1 MRCFGAVLAALLVLA
16 PGASGYY
23 FFVEYLSRFEPF
35 APVYWKFDL
44 NALTNKTVPV
54 LISAEGP
61 TAQVAGDS
69 FAALVSQIQLA
80 AATWNDVPSSALRV
94 SFGGVFTPGTTQ
106 SAPVIEVVFDD
117 LPPGVVALGGP
128 TRPLQR
134 PEPVPTESGPFIP
147 IIRSTVVLGRDLT
160 NRASWSEAFFLSL
173 VHEFGHTLGL
183 QHSLT
188 SSVMSTEVTRA
199 TTKGRPLAS
208 DDIAGISLLY
218 PVAGAASGGVIQ
230 GRVTMGGVGIGMASV
245 VAISTDGATVST
257 LTNPDGT
264 YRIQGIPSGSYYLY
278 AHPLPPAVS
287 GEAFAAG
294 ISPPNDFAAGPSFET
309 VFYPGTKN
317 LVAAANLAI
326 AAGDV
331 LEGMNFTVTRRNAPA
346 LFGVTTYS
354 FPGQVAVKPAHL
366 TVEGSRSFLVA
377 TGYGLTAS
385 AGAQVLGGSVTVPPG
400 GVRPYNLDPR
410 YIQLDLQFS
419 LLSGEGSRHLVFA
432 ADNDLYVLPSG
443 FRLTRRLPPQITG
456 LVVGTDASGIPLVTL
471 SGSGLGLGSQVLFDG
486 IPSAVRSVDESGGT
500 ITVIPPSGSVGQR
513 SAVVVLNNDGQSS
526 LFMQSSS
533 AVSFYE
539 HQGGDVGSLVLSPQQ
554 IAAST
559 EQMVEIQTTG
569 SPLTANALS
578 AAFGSSGLSVR
589 RVWLAGPNRVLANV
603 IASPSTLPGATTVSL
618 LNGLRMSVQ
627 PGGFVVVAAGSRPSS
642 FRGPV
647 VDVTSGR
654 VDIPVGGLA
663 QATLS
668 GPIAEVPVNG
678 LTVTVND
685 RPAQIVSWTGGVLTF
700 TVPAGLTPGVAVL
713 RVTTPGIESPRP
725 IAMGVDI
732 PLPVVVAVQ
741 VSGTRVDAARPAQP
755 GELLSVVVSGLG
767 DPGQEIAT
775 SRVTVQVGA
784 LQHRATQV
792 TAQQGGNHVV
802 QLVLD
807 QAVPPGSQIL
817 TINVDGRVSAGFTL
831 PVRAN

>member
-23 FFVEYLSRFEPF
+23 FFVEYLSRSEPF

-54 LISAEGP
+54 LISSEGP
-61 TAQVAGDS
+61 TAQASGDS
-69 FAALVSQIQLA
+69 FAALVSQIQA
-80 AATWNDVPSSALRV
+80 AARAWNDVPSSALRV
-94 SFGGVFTPGTTQ
+94 SFGGFFTPGTTQ
-106 SAPVIEVVFDD
+106 SAPAIEVVFDD

-134 PEPVPTESGPFIP
+134 PDIVPSESGPFIP
-147 IIRSTVVLGRDLT
+147 IIRSTVVLGRDLS

-173 VHEFGHTLGL
+173 VHEFGHTFGL

-199 TTKGRPLAS
+199 TTKARPLAS

-230 GRVTMGGVGIGMASV
+230 GRVTMSGVGIGMASV
-245 VAISTDGATVST
+245 VAISMDGATVSA

-264 YRIQGIPSGSYYLY
+264 YRIQGIPGGLYYVY
-278 AHPLPPAVS
+278 AHPIPPAIS
-287 GEAFAAG
+287 GEAFPAG
-294 ISPPNDFAAGPSFET
+294 ISPPTDFPAGPSFET
-309 VFYPGTKN
+309 VFYPGTKD
-317 LVAAANLAI
+317 LLAAAPLALG
-326 AAGDV
+326 AGEV
-331 LEGMNFTVTRRNAPA
+331 VEGLNFAVTRRNAPA
-346 LFGVTTYS
+346 VFGVTTYS
-354 FPGQVAVKPAHL
+354 YPGQVAVKPAHL
-366 TVEGSRSFLVA
+366 TVEGSRNFLVA

-385 AGAQVLGGSVTVPPG
+385 TAVQVLGGSVTVPPG
-400 GVRPYNLDPR
+400 GVRPYSLDPR

-419 LLSGEGSRHLVFA
+419 LLSGEGSRHLVFT

-456 LVVGTDASGIPLVTL
+456 LVVGTDASGNPLVTL

-486 IPSAVRSVDESGGT
+486 ISSAVRSADESAGT
-500 ITVIPPSGSVGQR
+500 ITVVPPSGSVGQR
-513 SAVVVLNNDGQSS
+513 SAVVVLNGDGQSS

-539 HQGGDVGSLVLSPQQ
+539 HQGGDVGSLVVSPQQ
-554 IAAST
+554 IAAGT
-559 EQMVEIQTTG
+559 EEMVEIQTTG

-578 AAFGSSGLSVR
+578 ATFGSSGLAVR

-627 PGGFVVVAAGSRPSS
+627 PGGFVVVAGGSRPSS

-647 VDVTSGR
+647 VDGTSGR

-663 QATLS
+663 QATLT
-668 GPIAEVPVNG
+668 GPITEVPANG

-725 IAMGVDI
+725 IAMGIDI
-732 PLPVVVAVQ
+732 PPPAVVSVQ

-784 LQHRATQV
+784 LQHRAAQV

-802 QLVLD
+802 QFILD
-807 QAVPPGSQIL
+807 QGVPPGSQIL
-817 TINVDGRVSAGFTL
+817 TVNVDGRVSAGFTL

>member
-1 MRCFGAVLAALLVLA
+1 LAALLVLA

-23 FFVEYLSRFEPF
+23 FFVEYLSRSEPF
-35 APVYWKFDL
+35 VPVFWKFDL

-54 LISAEGP
+54 LISQEGP
-61 TAQVAGDS
+61 AAQAAGDS

-80 AATWNDVPSSALRV
+80 ARTWNDVPSSALRV
-94 SFGGVFTPGTTQ
+94 SFGGFFTPGTTE
-106 SAPVIEVVFDD
+106 SVPVIEVVFDD

-134 PEPVPTESGPFIP
+134 PDVVPSESGPFIP
-147 IIRSTVVLGRDLT
+147 IIRSTVVLGRDLS

-218 PVAGAASGGVIQ
+218 PVAGAAPSGVIQ
-230 GRVTMGGVGIGMASV
+230 GRVTMSGAGIGMASV
-245 VAISTDGATVST
+245 VANSMDGATVSA

-264 YRIQGIPSGSYYLY
+264 YRIQGIPGGLYYVY
-278 AHPLPPAVS
+278 AHPIPPAIS
-287 GEAFAAG
+287 GEAFPAG
-294 ISPPNDFAAGPSFET
+294 ISPPTDFPAGPSFET
-309 VFYPGTKN
+309 VFYPGTKDP
-317 LVAAANLAI
+317 LAAAPLAVAA
-326 AAGDV
+326 GEV
-331 LEGMNFTVTRRNAPA
+331 VEGLNFTVTRRNAPA
-346 LFGVTTYS
+346 VFGVTTYS
-354 FPGQVAVKPAHL
+354 YPGQVAVKPAHL
-366 TVEGSRSFLVA
+366 TVEGSRNFLVA

-385 AGAQVLGGSVTVPPG
+385 TAVQVLGGGVTVPAG
-400 GVRPYNLDPR
+400 GVRPYSLDPR

-419 LLSGEGSRHLVFA
+419 LLSGEGSRHLVFT

-456 LVVGTDASGIPLVTL
+456 LVVGTDASGNPLVTL
-471 SGSGLGLGSQVLFDG
+471 SGSGLAADSQVLFDG
-486 IPSAVRSVDESGGT
+486 IPSAVRSADESAGT
-500 ITVIPPSGSVGQR
+500 ITVVPPSGSVGPR
-513 SAVVVLNNDGQSS
+513 SAVVVLNSDGQSS

-539 HQGGDVGSLVLSPQQ
+539 HQGGDVGSLVVSPPQ
-554 IAAST
+554 IAAGT
-559 EQMVEIQTTG
+559 EQVVEIQTTG

-603 IASPSTLPGATTVSL
+603 IASTSTLPGATTVSL

-627 PGGFVVVAAGSRPSS
+627 PGGFVVVAAGSRLSS

-647 VDVTSGR
+647 VDSTSGR

-663 QATLS
+663 QATLT
-668 GPIAEVPVNG
+668 GPITEVPASG

-685 RPAQIVSWTGGVLTF
+685 RPAQIVSWTGGVLSF

-713 RVTTPGIESPRP
+713 RVTTTVIESPQP
-725 IAMGVDI
+725 IAMGIDI
-732 PLPVVVAVQ
+732 PPPAVVSVQ

-755 GELLSVVVSGLG
+755 GELVSVVVSGLG

-775 SRVTVQVGA
+775 SRVNVQVGA
-784 LQHRATQV
+784 LQHRAAQV
-792 TAQQGGNHVV
+792 TAQPGGNHVV
-802 QLVLD
+802 QFVLD

-817 TINVDGRVSAGFTL
+817 TVNVDGRVSAGFTL
-831 PVRAN
+831 PIRAN